1 VASVGH
7 VRLSR
12 LAVALIVALPLVTA
26 TASAGPFSPGV
37 ITLTDVLPAVAEAV
51 PDPDG
56 DFRITGKTE
65 ISATGS
71 ALAVAGQLAEALR
84 PATGF
89 DLPLV
94 RATRGPSIDLA
105 LEPGHTDEGYRLEIR
120 KDRVELRATYPA
132 GLFFGVQTLR
142 QLLPPEIESGT
153 VQRQRWIVPGGRI
166 NDSPRYA
173 YRGAM
178 LDLARHFHTPAEVR
192 AYIDRISRFKIN
204 YLHLHLSD
212 DQGWRV
218 HIDSWP
224 RLTEIG
230 GAPGTGVGGD
240 GGGFLTK
247 DDYRE
252 LVRYAADRFV
262 TIVPEID
269 MPGHVNAAQ
278 VAYPELTCDGV
289 APRPRTD
296 MRVGYSSLCVR
307 EEITY
312 RFVEDVI
319 RELAEMTPGPY
330 LHIGGDETFATPHG
344 SYLTFQRRVLPLVRK
359 HGKIPYGW
367 HEIGQSPAAG
377 DAVLQFWGRER
388 HNPSVNTAVAAGA
401 RLVLSPANRTYLDMK
416 YDMLTP
422 GGLDWAGAIEV
433 RTAYDWDPAHL
444 LADVP
449 ATAILGVEAPL
460 WSETLRDAAD
470 IEFLAFP
477 RVVAIAELG
486 WSPSASHDWE
496 SFRARLGAYG
506 SRWIRQGVG
515 FHRSPQIRWS

>member
-1 VASVGH
+1 MVGR
-7 VRLSR
+7 VRALR
-12 LAVALIVALPLVTA
+12 PAVALLLVLPLVTA
-26 TASAGPFSPGV
+26 SAGPHPTRP
-37 ITLTDVLPAVAEAV
+37 IALTDVLPAVAEAV

-56 DFRITGKTE
+56 DFRITGNTE

-71 ALAVAGQLAEALR
+71 ALAVAGQLAEVLR

-89 DLPLV
+89 KLPLV
-94 RATRGPSIDLA
+94 RQSRGPVIDLA
-105 LEPGHTDEGYRLEIR
+105 LEPGHTDEGYRLDIR
-120 KDRVELRATYPA
+120 EDRVELRATYPA

-142 QLLPPEIESGT
+142 QLLPPEIESDT
-153 VQRQRWIVPGGRI
+153 VQRRRWIVPGGRI
-166 NDSPRYA
+166 EDSPRYA

-212 DQGWRV
+212 DQGWRI

-252 LVRYAADRFV
+252 LVRYAAERFI

-269 MPGHVNAAQ
+269 IPGHVNAAQ

-307 EEITY
+307 EEIAY

-359 HGKIPYGW
+359 YGKTPYGW

-401 RLVLSPANRTYLDMK
+401 RLVLSPANRTYLDMR

-460 WSETLRDAAD
+460 WSETLRDSAD

-477 RVVAIAELG
+477 RLVAIAELG
-486 WSPSASHDWE
+486 WSPAAGHDWE

-506 SRWIRQGVG
+506 PRWIRQGVG

>member
-1 VASVGH
+1 M
-7 VRLSR
+7 RLLRS
-12 LAVALIVALPLVTA
+12 AIALLLVLPLVTA
-26 TASAGPFSPGV
+26 SAGAQPGRSG
-37 ITLTDVLPAVAEAV
+37 IRLTDVLPAVAEAV
-51 PDPDG
+51 PVRG
-56 DFRITGKTE
+56 ADFHLTEDTVITASGA
-65 ISATGS
+65 ATAAAGS
-71 ALAVAGQLAEALR
+71 LAAVLR

-89 DLPLV
+89 DMPV
-94 RATRGPSIDLA
+94 AETGGRAIALA
-105 LEPGHTDEGYRLEIR
+105 LEPGHPDEGYRLDIR
-120 KDRVELRATYPA
+120 PDGVDLRASEPA

-142 QLLPPEIESGT
+142 QLLPPAIEAKNP
-153 VQRQRWIVPGGRI
+153 QRQRWSLPGGRI
-166 NDSPRYA
+166 TDRPRYA
-173 YRGAM
+173 FRGAM

-192 AYIDRISRFKIN
+192 AYIDQISRFKIN

-218 HIDSWP
+218 QIDSWP
-224 RLTEIG
+224 GLTEVG

-252 LVRYAADRFV
+252 LVRYAAERYV
-262 TIVPEID
+262 TIIPEID

-307 EEITY
+307 EENTY

-330 LHIGGDETFATPHG
+330 LHVGGDETFATPHG
-344 SYLTFQRRVLPLVRK
+344 SYLAFQRRVLPLVRK
-359 HGKIPYGW
+359 YGKIPYGW

-388 HNPSVNTAVAAGA
+388 ANPSVTTAVAAGA
-401 RLVLSPANRTYLDMK
+401 KVVMSPANRAYLDMK
-416 YDMLTP
+416 YDSLTP

-433 RTAYDWDPAHL
+433 RTAYDWNPDRL
-444 LADVP
+444 LAGVP
-449 ATAILGVEAPL
+449 ATAVLGVEAPL
-460 WSETLRDAAD
+460 WSETLRDRAD

-477 RVVAIAELG
+477 RLVALAELG
-486 WSPSASHDWE
+486 WSPQASHDWE
-496 SFRARLGAYG
+496 SFRARLGSYG
-506 SRWIRQGVG
+506 PRWARQGVG